1 MENLGGHNGKERR
14 RFIRFKVPGAK
25 VTYFQKFFFFSS
37 IVYSEEFCPVVDIS
51 RGGIQFLSRRFIK
64 SIKKILMQIY
74 IPEEE
79 SYLNLTGRI
88 KWSFFNPFG
97 DYNYQVGIQF
107 EPFAGRK
114 RYNQSQALDK
124 LAFLET
130 KFSPEDSSSH

>member
-1 MENLGGHNGKERR
+1 MENARGHNGKERR
-14 RFIRFKVPGAK
+14 RYIRFKVPGAK

-37 IVYSEEFCPVVDIS
+37 IVYSEEFCPVVDLS
-51 RGGIQFLSRRFIK
+51 RGGIQFLSRRFLK

-107 EPFAGRK
+107 EPFVGRR
-114 RYNQSQALDK
+114 RYNQFQALDK
-124 LAFLET
+124 LASLEKKFLPDN
-130 KFSPEDSSSH
+130 S

>member
-14 RFIRFKVPGAK
+14 RFTRFKVPGAK

-37 IVYSEEFCPVVDIS
+37 IVYSEEFCPVVDVS
-51 RGGIQFLSRRFIK
+51 RGGIQFLSRRFFK
-64 SIKKILMQIY
+64 SLKKILMQIY

-79 SYLNLTGRI
+79 SCLNLTGRI

-107 EPFAGRK
+107 EPFVGRK
-114 RYNQSQALDK
+114 GYNHSQALDK
-124 LAFLET
+124 LASLET
-130 KFSPEDSSSH
+130 KFLPDNS